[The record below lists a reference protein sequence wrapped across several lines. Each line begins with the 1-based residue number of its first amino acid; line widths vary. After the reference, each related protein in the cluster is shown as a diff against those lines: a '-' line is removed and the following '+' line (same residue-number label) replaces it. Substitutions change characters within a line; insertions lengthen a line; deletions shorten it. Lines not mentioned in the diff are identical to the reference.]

1 MGAVKYYEY
10 YINETPLSL
19 SSQTLPVALSNSPS
33 LPSSSSSSKN
43 LPDLV
48 IFNALIDA
56 HANSKNVHGA
66 LYYYHTMMND
76 YGLQPDTVTYTS
88 IMKAYEL
95 VGDTKDINNMFNTMI
110 STGVKVNIQTIDT
123 IIRAYAKT
131 GDVSEALRYFNML
144 EDYDLKPTSYT
155 LSAVISAHAKIK
167 DKEGVAKYFMMM
179 YETYKLQP
187 HISMIN
193 GVLMTW
199 IGYDGNFTFDDID
212 EILKF
217 LDLFK
222 LSKDSHIYYQLLLAC
237 KIKND
242 IDRAY
247 NIFDEI
253 IARADIGMPVIL
265 YYTMRGII
273 GDTNFDEKYKDV
285 VICGRSSSSFK

>member
-1 MGAVKYYEY
+1 MGAVKYYDY
-10 YINETPLSL
+10 YLNGTPVV
-19 SSQTLPVALSNSPS
+19 LPAPPS
-33 LPSSSSSSKN
+33 TSSSSSSSLPSIKN
-43 LPDLV
+43 VPDLV

-66 LYYYHTMMND
+66 LYYYHAMVND

-88 IMKAYEL
+88 IMKAYEQ
-95 VGDTKDINNMFNTMI
+95 VGDTTNINNMFDTMI

-123 IIRAYAKT
+123 IIRAYAKV
-131 GDVSEALRYFNML
+131 GDVSEALRYFSML
-144 EDYDLKPTSYT
+144 DSYDLKPTSYT
-155 LSAVISAHAKIK
+155 LSAVISAHAKVK
-167 DKEGVAKYFMMM
+167 NKEGVAKYFMMM

-217 LDLFK
+217 LDIFK

-242 IDRAY
+242 MDRAY
-247 NIFDEI
+247 AIFDEI
-253 IARADIGMPVIL
+253 ISRDDIGMPDIL
-265 YYTMRGII
+265 YYTMRGIV
-273 GDTNFDEKYKDV
+273 GNTNFDNKYKNV
-285 VICGRSSSSFK
+285 VIRSSSGSSSSSSSFK